1 MRQKKI
7 RIALAQMANGGNI
20 KNNIMSVPN
29 VYLSENGQAYDASIL
44 IDKAGTMQEKV
55 VPIHNCENLKC
66 ICDHRI

>member
-44 IDKAGTMQEKV
+44 IDKDGTMQEKV
-55 VPIHNCENLKC
+55 VPIHNCEDLKY